1 MTVALIFNKKVV
13 NRLVVDNLEAAQHL
27 FSNLTVIEDNDNN
40 YNVGDSYTG

>member
-27 FSNLTVIEDNDNN
+27 FPNFTVIQDDDNN
-40 YNVGDSYTG
+40 YNIGDSY